1 MLAAAVGERDVF
13 TKHLLVGHYI
23 VTTSN
28 REIKLFVG
36 GMSVGVLILGHQHN
50 RGKPLTE
57 AEAEKGWWWTLL
69 AG

>member
-1 MLAAAVGERDVF
+1 MLAAAAVGERDVF

-28 REIKLFVG
+28 HEMKLFDR

-50 RGKPLTE
+50 GGKPLT
-57 AEAEKGWWWTLL
+57 EAEKGWWWTLL